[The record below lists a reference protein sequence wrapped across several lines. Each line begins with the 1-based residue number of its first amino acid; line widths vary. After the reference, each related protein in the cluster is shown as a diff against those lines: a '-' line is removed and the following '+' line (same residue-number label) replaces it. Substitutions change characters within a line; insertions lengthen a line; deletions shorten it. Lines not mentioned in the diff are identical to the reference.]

1 MYSAGTNED
10 FEKLV
15 RDALDGL
22 PEEIERFMS
31 NVDIVIEDMPTRKLA
46 AEIDVDREGL
56 LGLYQGIPLTER
68 GGSYFGV
75 LPDRIALYRA
85 NLERV
90 ARSRHELTQ
99 IVKKTVMHEIAHH
112 FGIDDEKL
120 EELGWA

>member
-1 MYSAGTNED
+1 VYSAGTKED

-22 PEEIERFMS
+22 PEEIEGLMT
-31 NVDIVIEDMPTRKLA
+31 NVDIVIEDLPTRKLA
-46 AEIDVDREGL
+46 AEIDADREGL

-68 GGSYFGV
+68 GESYFGV
-75 LPDRIALYRA
+75 LPDRIALYRT

-90 ARSRHELTQ
+90 ARSRHELAQ
-99 IVKKTVMHEIAHH
+99 IVKKTVIHEIAHH
-112 FGIDDEKL
+112 FGIDDERL

>member
-1 MYSAGTNED
+1 MYSAGTKED

-22 PEEIERFMS
+22 PDEIESLMS
-31 NVDIVIEDMPTRKLA
+31 NVDVVIEDLPTRKLA

-68 GGSYFGV
+68 GESYFGV
-75 LPDRIALYRA
+75 LPDRIALYRT
-85 NLERV
+85 NLERM
-90 ARSRHELTQ
+90 ARSRQELTQ

-112 FGIDDEKL
+112 FGIDDERL

>member
-1 MYSAGTNED
+1 MYSAGTKDD

-22 PEEIERFMS
+22 PNEIENLMS
-31 NVDIVIEDMPTRKLA
+31 NVDVVIEDLPTKKLA

-68 GGSYFGV
+68 GESYFGV
-75 LPDRIALYRA
+75 LPDRIALYRT
-85 NLERV
+85 NLERM
-90 ARSRHELTQ
+90 ARSRQELTQ
-99 IVKKTVMHEIAHH
+99 IVKKTVIHEIAHH
-112 FGIDDEKL
+112 FGIGDERL